1 MTLETRQPSGLVY
14 RLGRS
19 PNAWQPPEW
28 SLVHA
33 DGTFGNRFDD
43 PEGYYRVLYASS
55 QRVACFVETLARF
68 RPDLGLL
75 AELSTIDGSDD
86 FFPLGTV
93 PRDWLDVRT
102 MGRAEA
108 EGTYADIYAAGW
120 VSHLRR
126 ILAAEAL
133 RLGVKDIDLST
144 LQMAEPRRL
153 TQLASREVYRSR
165 FAGVFT
171 VRGTVTLSRIG
182 LCLSRSSWCVRHRT
196 RSQQTMK
203 TFEKRSGSWAFASK
217 PVPSHALPSLVSIL
231 RLAKVRQAVPRSQ
244 NRPRT

>member
-75 AELSTIDGSDD
+75 AELSAIDGPDD
-86 FFPLGTV
+86 FFPLGMV
-93 PRDWLDVRT
+93 PRDWLGVRI

-108 EGTYADIYAAGW
+108 EGTYADIYAAGG

-144 LQMAEPRRL
+144 MQMAEPRRL

-165 FAGVFT
+165 FAGVFYGSRYGHSLENWALFEPFLL
-171 VRGTVTLSRIG
+171 VRPASD
-182 LCLSRSSWCVRHRT
+182 
-196 RSQQTMK
+196 
-203 TFEKRSGSWAFASK
+203 AFSADDEDFLE
-217 PVPSHALPSLVSIL
+217 AL
-231 RLAKVRQAVPRSQ
+231 RLLGIRLQT
-244 NRPRT
+244 RT